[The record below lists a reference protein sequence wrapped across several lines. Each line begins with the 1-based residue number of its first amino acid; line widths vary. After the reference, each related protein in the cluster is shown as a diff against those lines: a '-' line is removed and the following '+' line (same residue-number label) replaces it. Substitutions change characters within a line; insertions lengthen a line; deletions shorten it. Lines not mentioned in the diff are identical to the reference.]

1 MGSATAVIDISSD
14 EEDGWRDPR
23 AGKSDSTD
31 GPGGSGRHPPDGAW
45 RTPGAGRDKPSSND
59 GLEWAKKLLDEDDCD
74 AIGEELEESEE
85 MQELWAS
92 LLDATYTVVDAK
104 NSLVDEPEKK
114 NLCDGEDDG
123 DNDDCVILDGDP
135 EKAVAAAKEEGPRP
149 DATEDELQIV
159 AEKGEVSSSCLLH
172 YFVFRLHIVVILAH

>member
-1 MGSATAVIDISSD
+1 MGSATAVIEISSD
-14 EEDGWRDPR
+14 EEDGWSDPR

-31 GPGGSGRHPPDGAW
+31 GPGGSGRHPPDGGW
-45 RTPGAGRDKPSSND
+45 RTPGAGRDKPSNND
-59 GLEWAKKLLDEDDCD
+59 GLEWAKKLLDKDDCD

-92 LLDATYTVVDAK
+92 LLDETDIVVDAK
-104 NSLVDEPEKK
+104 NSLVDEPGKK
-114 NLCDGEDDG
+114 NLRDDAEDG

-135 EKAVAAAKEEGPRP
+135 EKKAVAVAKEEGPRP

-159 AEKGEVSSSCLLH
+159 TEKGEVSSSCLLQIVL
-172 YFVFRLHIVVILAH
+172 YFGYTLLSS